1 MNITLKTLHIENFK
15 GITEKTVD
23 FSNKTNI
30 KGMNRSGKT
39 TLVDA
44 FLWLI
49 FDKNSDYST
58 KFGIRPVDGN
68 GNTIHYVEIK
78 VSAVLNINGEDK
90 EFTKVQKENWVK
102 HRGSEESVFQGN
114 VNTFEIDG
122 YPRSEREFKEVVS
135 GMIDEE
141 MFKMLTSPTYFTSLP
156 WKKQR
161 DTLMKF
167 ATAESDYDMAVRL
180 GGFDAILDELK
191 KAPSTADIQNKYA
204 RTMKELKAHQTELPT
219 RIDEVSKQKVDYDV
233 AELTA
238 KKEELESLIANA
250 KSGVNDSVLND
261 LKSQQMNAEFELSA
275 YKMNAEKDVK
285 LARSEKE
292 SKVFDIESKL
302 RVLNADLTAK
312 INEIS
317 VLKTRITSK
326 ENELTAL
333 GNDYFKLNESKF
345 DESKYVFDE
354 NSTICSLC
362 GQKLPES
369 KIEDLK
375 QDFEKTVETA
385 RQKFEAEKKSTM
397 QKLVDNGNFLKTEVA
412 ECKSKISNLEDK
424 VKTIN
429 VEIEQNT
436 KVLVGIKDE
445 LSKMPL
451 TADMTADPKFTALEQ
466 KVAEIKAKITEIQ
479 NVANASAVDTTSY
492 KCELDGINQKLAQI
506 SNNAKIDERIEQ
518 LKAEQRD
525 TAQKISN
532 CEAVVFALENF
543 IKAKMNEISI
553 EINSKFDGVTWRL
566 FKQNI
571 NGSIEEECSCCVNGV
586 PYSDVN
592 NGHKIVAGLQ
602 IIKTLSNLYDLHA
615 PIFTDNAE
623 AVNSFNLPEM
633 ACQMILLSVSDDKEL
648 VIESED

>member
-1 MNITLKTLHIENFK
+1 MNILIKSLHLENFK
-15 GITEKTVD
+15 GITDKTVE
-23 FSNKTNI
+23 FGNKTSI

-44 FLWLI
+44 FLWLL
-49 FDKNSDYST
+49 FDKDSTYST
-58 KFGIRPVDGN
+58 KFGIRPVDN
-68 GNTIHYVEIK
+68 DGNTINFVEIK
-78 VSAVLNINGEDK
+78 VSAVLNIDGEDK
-90 EFTKVQKENWVK
+90 EFTKIQKQNWVK
-102 HRGSEESVFQGN
+102 HRGSEDSVFQGN

-122 YPRSEREFKEVVS
+122 YPRSEKEFKEIVS
-135 GMIDEE
+135 SLIDEE

-167 ATAESDYDMAVRL
+167 ATTESDYDMAVRL
-180 GGFDAILDELK
+180 GGFEVILDELK

-238 KKEELESLIANA
+238 KKTELENLIANA

-292 SKVFDIESKL
+292 SKVFDVESKL

-312 INEIS
+312 NNEIS

-333 GNDYFKLNESKF
+333 GNEYFEKDKAQF

-354 NSTICSLC
+354 SSTVCSLC

-375 QDFEKTVETA
+375 QNFAKTVETA
-385 RQKFEAEKKSTM
+385 RQKFEADKKATM
-397 QKLVDNGNFLKTEVA
+397 QKLVDNGNSLKTEVT

-436 KVLVGIKDE
+436 KVLVGLKDE
-445 LSKMPL
+445 LAKMPATVDL
-451 TADMTADPKFTALEQ
+451 TADAKYLALEQ
-466 KVAEIKAKITEIQ
+466 KVSEIKAKITEIQ
-479 NVANASAVDTTSY
+479 SVANATVIDTSTYS
-492 KCELDGINQKLAQI
+492 CELEIVNQKLAQI
-506 SNNAKIDERIEQ
+506 ANNAKVDERIEQ
-518 LKAEQRD
+518 LKAEQKE
-525 TAQKISN
+525 TAQKLAD
-532 CEAVVFALENF
+532 CEKVIFTLEQF

-571 NGSIEEECSCCVNGV
+571 NGTIEECSEVCVNGV

-623 AVNSFNLPEM
+623 AVNSFNLPDM
-633 ACQMILLSVSDDKEL
+633 ACQMVLLSVSDDKEL
-648 VIESED
+648 VIESEE